1 MREIV
6 FNRNNYNN
14 RRKFYDDIYLNR
26 LVDLSIENYNKSGLN
41 IFIRYMFYSYNSND
55 YEEMLSSFS
64 LMYNESISCLFEVY
78 ELFLQW
84 NVYKNYNLG
93 EVRGAFLELLTFK
106 LLKNIHDNS
115 SIYRESYVKRDDY
128 QSHSWDII
136 VEIDDLLELYECKF
150 SFESL
155 KRGQLNQIF
164 GSINNL
170 NADVFLIFYQLKRK
184 LNDNIEIWRENTSKD
199 KFGYLINAV
208 NIITLEDFSEG
219 NPFLK

>member
-1 MREIV
+1 MEIV
-6 FNRNNYNN
+6 FNRNNINN
-14 RRKFYDDIYLNR
+14 RRKFYNDVYLNR
-26 LVDLSIENYNKSGLN
+26 LVDLSIANYNISGLN
-41 IFIRYMFYSYNSND
+41 IFIRYMFYSYNALD
-55 YEEMLSSFS
+55 YEEMLSSFN

-78 ELFLQW
+78 GLFLQW
-84 NVYKNYNLG
+84 NAYEKYNLG

-115 SIYRESYVKRDDY
+115 NIHRESYVKLDDY
-128 QSHSWDII
+128 RSHSWDII
-136 VEIDDLLELYECKF
+136 VEIDDILELYECKF

-170 NADVFLIFYQLKRK
+170 NANVFLIFYQLKRK
-184 LNDNIEIWRENTSKD
+184 LTDNIEIWRENTSKD
-199 KFGYLINAV
+199 KFDYLINSV
-208 NIITLEDFSEG
+208 NIITLEDFSDG